1 MSIWLFFNY
10 VGCKYVF
17 KFNNYSGHF
26 RLFFNY
32 VGCKLLNSLRAPL
45 SLISCSLTMWDVNL
59 LSLKLCVA
67 KARLFFNY
75 VGCKSSMPFCLST
88 AKAGCSLTMWDVN
101 FIVKYGTNLSFVCC
115 SLTMWDV
122 NEIFLRIPGQE
133 LSVVL

>member
-1 MSIWLFFNY
+1 
-10 VGCKYVF
+10 
-17 KFNNYSGHF
+17 
-26 RLFFNY
+26 
-32 VGCKLLNSLRAPL
+32 
-45 SLISCSLTMWDVNL
+45 MWDVNL